1 MHRPAELNPAWA
13 TELLDVVTQPW
24 EHAADAIVA
33 ACEAATRRSIPL
45 AYVETR
51 VPLPHPI
58 LRRGRAVW
66 TPETGGVWILDTDE
80 GRIEESETERRYAGS
95 PLRSGSAS
103 TRQCL
108 IDALDPSLLARVEHA
123 DLDPLHA
130 PLVVEVADFAASVLL
145 GIEAGGP
152 TRALMLCATR
162 STSGFLPS
170 MRADLHALAWAF
182 SSVARQFRWRGVAH
196 TVATTYIGPTTGRKV
211 LAGQV
216 KLGEVE
222 RRDAV
227 VWFSDLRG
235 FTSMSTQRSA
245 EDVVARINVMFEH
258 VAGAIH
264 DEGGEVLKLIGD
276 AVLAIFPYRSDDEAA
291 DATQRAL
298 RAAQR
303 VSTLPLG
310 LEVGIGLHRGEVAYG
325 NVGAPDRLDF
335 TVIGRTVNVASRVE
349 HMTSVLHEPLL
360 ASAEIAACAPEAFV
374 SVGQHALKGIPEAIE
389 LFAHRRA

>member
-1 MHRPAELNPAWA
+1 MRRPAELDPAWA

-45 AYVETR
+45 DYVETR

-58 LRRGRAVW
+58 LRRGRAAW
-66 TPETGGVWILDTDE
+66 TPEEGGVWVLDTDD
-80 GRIEESETERRYAGS
+80 GRLEESEAERRYAGS

-103 TRQCL
+103 TRRFL
-108 IDALDPSLLARVEHA
+108 IDALDPTLVVRAGQ
-123 DLDPLHA
+123 DPLHA
-130 PLVVEVADFAASVLL
+130 PIVVDVADFAAGVLL
-145 GIEAGGP
+145 EIESGDA

-162 STSGFLPS
+162 SSSGFSRL

-182 SSVARQFRWRGVAH
+182 SAVARQFRWRGIAH

-298 RAAQR
+298 RAAER

-360 ASAEIAACAPEAFV
+360 ASEAIAACAPEAFV
-374 SVGQHALKGIPEAIE
+374 SVGRHALKGIPEAIE